1 MVSMHDAAAV
11 VTCYMLLHVTC
22 NSSCSYMY
30 LIHVHVY
37 HERNK
42 FWNDC
47 GNLGKGI
54 LVPFDS
60 WPFLTLWETSNT
72 YWNSFTLSINNFVF
86 LFKFT
91 SNRLNQERAITSS
104 NNIYQKAT
112 LKDNKFDTIWSVNI
126 YSLLKFTIL
135 MLNYQEQRFPTCAVL
150 LCFEHNTCMY
160 ILISNTTLKKNKYIV
175 WN

>member
-1 MVSMHDAAAV
+1 MIKIIVCWLYRSWLHQEMVSMHDAAAV
-11 VTCYMLLHVTC
+11 VTCYILLHVTC

-30 LIHVHVY
+30 LIHVHLY

-54 LVPFDS
+54 LMPFDS

-126 YSLLKFTIL
+126 YSPLKFTIL
-135 MLNYQEQRFPTCAVL
+135 MLNYQEQRFPPCAVL
-150 LCFEHNTCMY
+150 LVLWT
-160 ILISNTTLKKNKYIV
+160 
-175 WN
+175 